1 MIHGKYGRV
10 LGMVL
15 AGGKGER
22 LMPLTRYRA
31 KPAVPF
37 AAKYRII
44 DFALSNLIN
53 SGLFSIYCLT
63 QFKSQSLQEHIT
75 QGWQFGAALRSRNYF
90 VSVVPAQMWSGERWY
105 QGTADA
111 IYQNLHLITIFNA
124 DHVCVF
130 AADHIYKMD
139 MEQMLQYH
147 VDNDAD
153 VTIAANRVPIAEGRH
168 FGCIKTDVAGRVI
181 GFVEKP
187 THPPHLASDPNFCY
201 ASMGNYIFKRSILEE
216 ATLEDNKDPASS
228 HDFGKDILP
237 RIFSRCK
244 VMAYDFSTNVLPG
257 KDRPYWKDVGTI
269 KSYWE
274 AHMDLLH
281 HPSDL
286 TLYNHLWPIRTV
298 SFSDPP
304 SFTYSLDGF
313 PSLIEGCLCAES
325 SVVLGASVRRSVL
338 SRNCSILQGADVE
351 ECIIGQGVV
360 VGENC
365 KLRRVIIDGHVKIPS
380 NSVIG
385 FEPLT
390 GDEQGVYDEESG
402 VTVIPMARIQPQ
414 QNQQIFHD
422 TRYTGGVD
430 FSQFL

>member
-15 AGGKGER
+15 AGGKGKR

-37 AAKYRII
+37 AAKYRIV
-44 DFALSNLIN
+44 DFALSNLVN

-63 QFKSQSLQEHIT
+63 QFKSQSLNEHIT

-90 VSVVPAQMWSGERWY
+90 VSVVPAQMWTGERWY
-105 QGTADA
+105 EGTADA
-111 IYQNLHLITIFNA
+111 IYQNLHLITMFNA

-153 VTIAANRVPIAEGRH
+153 ITVSANKVPLTEAHH
-168 FGCIKTDVAGRVI
+168 FGCIETDTTGRII
-181 GFVEKP
+181 GFIEKP
-187 THPPHLASDPNFCY
+187 VCPPQIASDPNFCF
-201 ASMGNYIFKRSILEE
+201 ASMGNYIFKREILEE
-216 ATLEDNKDPASS
+216 TILEDNKDISSS

-237 RIFSRCK
+237 KVFARCK
-244 VMAYDFSTNVLPG
+244 MMAYDFSTNKLPG
-257 KDRPYWKDVGTI
+257 NDRPYWKDVGTI
-269 KSYWE
+269 KAYWE
-274 AHMDLLH
+274 AHMDLLR

-286 TLYNHLWPIRTV
+286 TLYNNLWPIRTV

-304 SFTYSLDGF
+304 SFTYSAEGF
-313 PSLIEGCLCAES
+313 PSSIEGCLCAEAS
-325 SVVLGASVRRSVL
+325 QVLGASVRRSVL
-338 SRNCSILQGADVE
+338 SRNCFILPGADVE

-360 VGENC
+360 IGENC
-365 KLRRVIIDGHVKIPS
+365 RLRRVIVDAHTKIPP

-385 FEPLT
+385 FEPFVS
-390 GDEQGVYDEESG
+390 DENRVYDEESG
-402 VTVIPMARIQPQ
+402 ISVIPMPKIQLRKKMEMPSE
-414 QNQQIFHD
+414 
-422 TRYTGGVD
+422 TRYSQTVD
-430 FSQFL
+430 FSQF